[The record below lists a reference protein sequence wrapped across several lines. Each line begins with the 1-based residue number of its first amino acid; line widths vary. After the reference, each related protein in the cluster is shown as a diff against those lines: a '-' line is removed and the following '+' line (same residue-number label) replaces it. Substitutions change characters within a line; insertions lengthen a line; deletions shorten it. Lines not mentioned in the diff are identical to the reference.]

1 MKYFKVLAVS
11 GAIIATGF
19 AKEDG
24 QGVTVWNGA
33 PDAAPSDFDDAEQA
47 LKALGG
53 GAVVELLNDQEYE
66 AAKAERAQA
75 FSEPKDSHAKEE
87 DAGAS
92 SDAGAA
98 QPAEESVDESK
109 AA

>member
-1 MKYFKVLAVS
+1 MKYFKILSVT

-33 PDAAPSDFDDAEQA
+33 PDAAPIDFDDAEQA

-53 GAVVELLNDQEYE
+53 GAAVELLNEQEYE
-66 AAKAERAQA
+66 DAKGERSKA

-98 QPAEESVDESK
+98 DAAEKPVDESK